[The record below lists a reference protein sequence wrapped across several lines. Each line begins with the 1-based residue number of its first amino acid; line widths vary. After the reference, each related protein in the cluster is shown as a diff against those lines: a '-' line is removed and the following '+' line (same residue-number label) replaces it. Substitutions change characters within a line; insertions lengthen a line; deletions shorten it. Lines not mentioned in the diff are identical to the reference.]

1 MVSEKLKFAM
11 AGMVFRESQ
20 SMVVGAWDGD
30 KHMAMDQKAKREPW
44 GKYYNL
50 QRPT

>member
-20 SMVVGAWDGD
+20 SMVAGAWDGD
-30 KHMAMDQKAKREPW
+30 KHMTMDKEAKREPW
-44 GKYYNL
+44 VKGYNL
-50 QRPT
+50 QRPA